1 MDNIFRK
8 QIEPLDIIRDYQD
21 KEPPELPKGW
31 KPPEPPNNWKP
42 PEVIKPSVSS
52 SKIPAEAYVKT
63 IPREAF
69 YKEELYKRICC
80 VNVTECS

>member
-1 MDNIFRK
+1 MRIKNTLIENGTLGM
-8 QIEPLDIIRDYQD
+8 QIES
-21 KEPPELPKGW
+21 PKD
-31 KPPEPPNNWKP
+31 WKP

>member
-1 MDNIFRK
+1 MRIENTLMENGTLGM
-8 QIEPLDIIRDYQD
+8 QIEP
-21 KEPPELPKGW
+21 
-31 KPPEPPNNWKP
+31 PNDWKP

>member
-1 MDNIFRK
+1 MSIYNRLMEYGTLGM
-8 QIEPLDIIRDYQD
+8 QIES
-21 KEPPELPKGW
+21 PKDW
-31 KPPEPPNNWKP
+31 KPPEPPNDWKP

>member
-8 QIEPLDIIRDYQD
+8 QIEPLDIIRNYQD
-21 KEPPELPKGW
+21 EEPPELPKG
-31 KPPEPPNNWKP
+31 WKP